1 MKKNSLL
8 VLIPFLF
15 FACGS
20 EKKENEKTNSS
31 SEKEEISSD
40 STLTD
45 VELVKAE
52 NDTNF
57 VTGDIILQ
65 TSFGNQSDLVSIV
78 TQSPFTHCGVIRKQ
92 EGNLSVIEANGT
104 VRIIPLEEWI
114 ANGKDSKYVVMRFKN
129 LPDVN
134 SKENSVKSKMAL
146 QKFLNKPYDSK
157 FMWSDDKI
165 YCSELVWK
173 LYMES
178 LGLEVCPLKKLKD
191 YDLSDASVQS
201 ELQKRYGD
209 AIPLEE
215 PMVAPS
221 DIASS
226 DQLVMI
232 FSNY

>member
-8 VLIPFLF
+8 LLIPFLF
-15 FACGS
+15 FACGG
-20 EKKENEKTNSS
+20 EKTNKP
-31 SEKEEISSD
+31 SETEKISSD
-40 STLTD
+40 TLKSE
-45 VELVKAE
+45 VNLVKAE

-78 TQSPFTHCGVIRKQ
+78 TQSPFTHCGIIRKQ

-114 ANGKDSKYVVMRFKN
+114 ANGKDSKFVVMRFKN
-129 LPDVN
+129 LPDIN
-134 SKENSVKSKMAL
+134 SKENSMKSKMAL
-146 QKFLNKPYDSK
+146 QKFINRPYDSK
-157 FMWSDDKI
+157 FMWSDEKI

-173 LYMES
+173 LFMEGA
-178 LGLEVCPLKKLKD
+178 GLQICPLKKLKD
-191 YDLSDASVQS
+191 YDLSDASVQT
-201 ELQKRYGD
+201 ELKKRYGD

-226 DQLVMI
+226 DQLMMI
-232 FSNY
+232 YSNY